1 MKTTFTTTEMNEL
14 LSIAQ
19 AEIKEL
25 KADNSILQRE
35 NKRMHQERDG
45 LYETIGLMNEN
56 IDSIVYFGLNYSY
69 NFIAECWADDPVLA
83 NHLSDKF
90 AICTEGLRESRQ
102 LSYGVFTRFITMLD
116 QANRE
121 KLYQYIIENYS
132 HKTGFKVRHTEEA

>member
-25 KADNSILQRE
+25 KADNSILKRE
-35 NKRMHQERDG
+35 NKRMHEERTG

-56 IDSIVYFGLNYSY
+56 IDSIVWFGLNYTPD
-69 NFIAECWADDPVLA
+69 FIDECWSDDPVLA
-83 NHLSDKF
+83 NHLCNKF
-90 AICTEGLRESRQ
+90 AICTEGLRELRQ

-121 KLYQYIIENYS
+121 KLYQFILENYS
-132 HKTGFKVRHTEEA
+132 PKTGFKVRHTEEA